1 MNSTQPQPN
10 KFTYPLEI
18 RQVETDVLFN
28 TPDGWLKTNITY
40 KRSKIYGGVI
50 RALTLP
56 IKYVNKGAR
65 LVRREFYK
73 YGLLARVNQRILLN
87 NPDTYENSEFFFGK
101 LDFSKWSDEPTG
113 VTINLIQNDIN
124 TQIAA
129 YGDQEYSIPLTVPAD
144 ERAAWIATRG
154 YDPMVD
160 ILLTP
165 LQLQEQA
172 DIIFSTSPDFRMNAF
187 FQLGIADY
195 QQLSVNASVKETG
208 FLFQGPINVSTVPA
222 NGYYF
227 FVAQT
232 DTKIRISSP
241 LDPNTGLPI
250 AGGVQTSVNGLSGG
264 GPAIYQFNIYNQNGT
279 LLKTLAQTPATTTT
293 VEFTFSFDFSL
304 NVNKGDRL
312 YFYIKNILAPTL
324 DAGTSHGVNM
334 QNGSMRLTYN
344 TQTDATHCHAL
355 RPAYIFDYLIQKMNG
370 TDMPAVV
377 TQSRL
382 LDGPLFQAAITCS
395 NAIASSQVTNI
406 YQAGES
412 LRYGDEYRVLGGD
425 IGYVTTAGLPHTY
438 HPGEIFKAIYGHDT
452 FTTTSD
458 QDGFVQQQNNNPQL
472 LYSYNEFFKTF
483 YAVQC
488 GQIGAGIDPTIIR
501 NQTNPDGTITS
512 ITTFCMEYLRYW
524 FRQTPPNATPNMAA
538 LDLGDRITADSPRFE
553 TAQDLIINGINGGYK
568 NPQLTTLNGA
578 KEVNAGVKYGT
589 LVNVTEQKL
598 EAVCPTNASCY
609 AIEESRI
616 QPGSDRPS
624 NGLSGNFYLN
634 SAASRSDNDNHFVWV
649 ANAPVFGQSYYIPL
663 TVDDGCSSYS
673 GVEAGFYN
681 WPLSPMQN
689 LLRGSNYLA
698 SVFDKMGSYKIYIT
712 GADKNTQMV
721 TVDLNGR
728 RVAEGEY
735 INISDLGVQI
745 FLPYYDTVTTGFK
758 FNAEEM
764 LRINP
769 FGEIWYLYRGVNWKA
784 FIQDVTI
791 DCGQNTTQS
800 LKGLLTPDN
809 DLSLRVF

>member
-40 KRSKIYGGVI
+40 KRSKMYGGVI

-56 IKYVNKGAR
+56 IKYVNEGAR
-65 LVRREFYK
+65 LVRSEFYK
-73 YGLLARVNQRILLN
+73 YGLLARVNQRILMN
-87 NPDTYENSEFFFGK
+87 DPDTYANSEFFFGK

-129 YGDQEYSIPLTVPAD
+129 YGDQEYSIPLQVPSD
-144 ERAAWIATRG
+144 ERASWIATRG

-160 ILLTP
+160 VLLTP

-172 DIIFSTSPDFRMNAF
+172 DIIFTTSPDFRMNSF
-187 FQLGIADY
+187 FELGIADY
-195 QQLSVNASVKETG
+195 QQMAVNSSVKTVG
-208 FLFQGPINVSTVPA
+208 FLQQGPPNIPA
-222 NGYYF
+222 GPAKQYYF

-232 DTKIRISSP
+232 DTKIRIHSP
-241 LDPNTGLPI
+241 LDLTTGLPSPGAI
-250 AGGVQTSVNGLSGG
+250 NTSINGRSGG
-264 GPAIYQFNIYNQNGT
+264 GTAIYEFNIYNQVGA
-279 LLKTLAQTPATTTT
+279 LVKTLATSPPVTAT
-293 VEFTFSFDFSL
+293 VQFNFEFDFSL
-304 NVNKGDRL
+304 QISKGDKL
-312 YFYIKNILAPTL
+312 FFYIKNILAPTA
-324 DAGTSHGVNM
+324 DDGTGHGVNV
-334 QNGSMRLTYN
+334 QQGSMRLTYN
-344 TQTDATHCHAL
+344 TQTDATHCQAL
-355 RPAYIFDYLIQKMNG
+355 RPGYIFDYLIQKMNG
-370 TDMPAVV
+370 TDMPSVV

-472 LYSYNEFFKTF
+472 LYSYNAFFKTF
-483 YAVQC
+483 YAVQG
-488 GQIGAGIDPTIIR
+488 GQMGAGIDPTIIR
-501 NQTNPDGTITS
+501 NQTNADGTITP
-512 ITTFCMEYLRYW
+512 ITTFCMEDLRYW

-538 LDLGDRITADSPRFE
+538 LDLGDRITVDSPRFE
-553 TAQDLIINGINGGYK
+553 TAQELIINGINGGYK

-598 EAVCPTNASCY
+598 EVVSPTNASCY
-609 AIEESRI
+609 AIEELRI

-634 SAASRSDNDNHFVWV
+634 SAASRSDNDNHFVYL
-649 ANAPVFGQSYYIPL
+649 APAPVAGQSYYIPL
-663 TVDDGCSSYS
+663 TVDAGCQSYS
-673 GVEAGFYN
+673 GVESGFYN

-721 TVDLNGR
+721 TVDLAGR
-728 RVAEGEY
+728 RVAEGEDV
-735 INISDLGVQI
+735 NISDLGSQI
-745 FLPYYDTVTTGFK
+745 FLPYYDTVTTGFQ

-769 FGEIWYLYRGVNWKA
+769 MGELWYFYRGVNWKA
-784 FIQDVTI
+784 FIQDVTV
-791 DCGQNTTQS
+791 DCGQNSPQS
-800 LKGLLTPDN
+800 IKGLLTPAN